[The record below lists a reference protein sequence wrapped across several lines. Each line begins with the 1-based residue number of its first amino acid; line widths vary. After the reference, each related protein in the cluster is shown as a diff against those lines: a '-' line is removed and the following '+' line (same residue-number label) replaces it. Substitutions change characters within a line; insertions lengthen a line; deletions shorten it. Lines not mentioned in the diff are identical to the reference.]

1 MARRK
6 IGELLVERGLIT
18 ADQLEIALAHQ
29 RQYGNRIG
37 AALVAKRF
45 LSEEQLLAALGEALQ
60 MPVIDPS
67 AVMPDWTAVHL
78 LRPRF
83 CEVHE
88 LFPVALDEH
97 GERKV
102 LTVAMAD
109 PLNTPAIEEI
119 EFTTRCKV
127 IPAIAS
133 RAAVHRA
140 IKRWHQRQAPR
151 EASGPTLPEG
161 SMMLVRPGGDAE
173 VVDTRSAPP
182 AQAKAEATPPL
193 EMREEDVLPPAT
205 NGKREPNGA
214 GPRKAP
220 RVHLLD
226 EIARRSSVD
235 DDLGFLFGIEQP
247 SDTERIEQLEK
258 RFLSLLRLL
267 HGKGVLTPPEV
278 KKLMGR

>member
-29 RQYGNRIG
+29 RQYGNRLG

-45 LSEEQLLAALGEALQ
+45 LSEDQLLAALGEALH
-60 MPVIDPS
+60 MPVVDPS
-67 AVMPDWTAVHL
+67 TVMPDWAAFHL
-78 LRPRF
+78 LRSRF

-88 LFPVALDEH
+88 LFPIALDEH
-97 GERKV
+97 DDRKV

-133 RAAVHRA
+133 RATVHRA
-140 IKRWHQRQAPR
+140 IKRWYMRQPPR
-151 EASGPTLPEG
+151 EAGPDLPEG
-161 SMMLVRPGGDAE
+161 SMMLVRPGGEAE
-173 VVDTRSAPP
+173 LVDTRAASPAPAEP
-182 AQAKAEATPPL
+182 AVPLVEA
-193 EMREEDVLPPAT
+193 RELLPPANRVASPPA
-205 NGKREPNGA
+205 NGSRK
-214 GPRKAP
+214 PRMP
-220 RVHLLD
+220 LLD

-267 HGKGVLTPPEV
+267 HGKGILTPPEV

>member
-18 ADQLEIALAHQ
+18 SDQLAIALAHQ
-29 RQYGNRIG
+29 RQYGNRLG

-45 LSEEQLLAALGEALQ
+45 VTEDQLLAALGEALA
-60 MPVIDPS
+60 MPVVDPS
-67 AVMPDWTAVHL
+67 GVTPDWTAVHL

-97 GERKV
+97 GDRKV

-133 RAAVHRA
+133 RAAIHRA
-140 IKRWHQRQAPR
+140 IKRWYMRQPPPQT
-151 EASGPTLPEG
+151 GPDLPDG
-161 SMMLVRPGGDAE
+161 SMMLVRPGGDTE
-173 VVDTRSAPP
+173 VVDTRTASAAP
-182 AQAKAEATPPL
+182 AAAAAAPAANTVQNVAVHPEAL
-193 EMREEDVLPPAT
+193 LADRKPAA
-205 NGKREPNGA
+205 NGA
-214 GPRKAP
+214 RKPQRAE
-220 RVHLLD
+220 LLD

-235 DDLGFLFGIEQP
+235 DDLGFLFGLEEP
-247 SDTERIEQLEK
+247 SDGQRIEQLER
-258 RFLSLLRLL
+258 RFLALLKVL
-267 HGKGVLTPPEV
+267 HEKGALTAPEV
-278 KKLMGR
+278 KKLLGK

>member
-6 IGELLVERGLIT
+6 IGELLVARGLIT

-29 RQYGNRIG
+29 RQYGNRLG

-45 LSEEQLLAALGEALQ
+45 LTEDQLLAALGEALQ
-60 MPVIDPS
+60 MPVVDPS
-67 AVMPDWTAVHL
+67 SVTPDWTAVHL

-88 LFPVALDEH
+88 LFPIALDEH

-127 IPAIAS
+127 IAAIAS

-140 IKRWHQRQAPR
+140 IKRWYLRQPK
-151 EASGPTLPEG
+151 EGGPALPDG
-161 SMMLVRPGGDAE
+161 SMMLVRPGGESE
-173 VVDTRSAPP
+173 VVDTRTTTATAAAPP
-182 AQAKAEATPPL
+182 PVEVH
-193 EMREEDVLPPAT
+193 EEDVVSPGNKVAQLAA
-205 NGKREPNGA
+205 GNGA
-214 GPRKAP
+214 RRPRGE
-220 RVHLLD
+220 LLE
-226 EIARRSSVD
+226 EIVRRSSVD

-247 SDTERIEQLEK
+247 SDAERLERLEQ
-258 RFLSLLRLL
+258 RFLRLLQLL